1 MELKLKA
8 EKREESGK
16 GAARKLRAAG
26 RVPAV
31 LYGHGVGP
39 MAVSVDAKDL
49 FHILHGSAGTNVL
62 VDLQV
67 DGTQHLSLPRE
78 IQRDH
83 VRGRYLH
90 VDFLAVRRDETVTVS
105 VPVHVIGESPG
116 VKAGGVIEHH
126 LWELQVEC
134 LPGDVPDGIDADVS
148 KLQVG
153 DSLRVADLT
162 PPRGV
167 SVLTPLEE
175 SVVSV
180 VIPQV
185 RVVEEVE
192 AGAEEGEEAAAEE
205 GEAAPAEEAPTE
217 EASAGDET
225 EATETPSEGEE
236 KEG

>member
-8 EKREESGK
+8 ERREESGK

-49 FHILHGSAGTNVL
+49 FHVLHGSAGTNVL

-67 DGTQHLSLPRE
+67 DGAQHLSLPRE

-83 VRGRYLH
+83 VRGRYVH

-105 VPVHVIGESPG
+105 VPVRVIGESPG

-134 LPGDVPDGIDADVS
+134 LPGDVPDGIEADVS
-148 KLQVG
+148 NLQVG
-153 DSLRVADLT
+153 DSLRVADLL
-162 PPRGV
+162 PSQGV

-175 SVVSV
+175 SVVAV

-192 AGAEEGEEAAAEE
+192 AAAEEGEEAAAEE
-205 GEAAPAEEAPTE
+205 GEAAAAEEAPAE
-217 EASAGDET
+217 EGG
-225 EATETPSEGEE
+225 EG
-236 KEG
+236 

>member
-8 EKREESGK
+8 EKRDESGK

-67 DGTQHLSLPRE
+67 DGIQHLSLPRE

-126 LWELQVEC
+126 VWELQVEC
-134 LPGDVPDGIDADVS
+134 LPGDVPDGINADVS

-175 SVVSV
+175 SVISV

-192 AGAEEGEEAAAEE
+192 AVAEEGEEAAAEE
-205 GEAAPAEEAPTE
+205 GEAASAEEAPTE
-217 EASAGDET
+217 EGG
-225 EATETPSEGEE
+225 EG
-236 KEG
+236 

>member
-8 EKREESGK
+8 EKREDSGK

-39 MAVSVDAKDL
+39 MAVSVDARDL
-49 FHILHGSAGTNVL
+49 FHVLHGSAGTNVL

-67 DGTQHLSLPRE
+67 DGAQHLSLPRE

-105 VPVHVIGESPG
+105 VPVRVVGESPG

-126 LWELQVEC
+126 LWELEVEC
-134 LPGDVPDGIDADVS
+134 LPGDVPDGIEADVS

-153 DSLRVADLT
+153 DSLRVADLL
-162 PPRGV
+162 PSQGV

-175 SVVSV
+175 SVVAV

-192 AGAEEGEEAAAEE
+192 AAAEEGEEAAAEE
-205 GEAAPAEEAPTE
+205 GEGAPTE
-217 EASAGDET
+217 EAPAE
-225 EATETPSEGEE
+225 EGG
-236 KEG
+236 EG

>member
-8 EKREESGK
+8 EKREDSGK

-39 MAVSVDAKDL
+39 MAVSVDARDL
-49 FHILHGSAGTNVL
+49 FHVLHGSAGTNVL

-67 DGTQHLSLPRE
+67 DGAQHLSLPRE

-105 VPVHVIGESPG
+105 VPVRVVGESPG

-134 LPGDVPDGIDADVS
+134 LPGDVPDGIEADVS

-153 DSLRVADLT
+153 DSLRVADLL
-162 PPRGV
+162 PPQGV

-175 SVVSV
+175 SVIAV

-192 AGAEEGEEAAAEE
+192 AAAEEGEEAAAEE
-205 GEAAPAEEAPTE
+205 GEGAPTE
-217 EASAGDET
+217 EAPAE
-225 EATETPSEGEE
+225 EGG
-236 KEG
+236 EG

>member
-8 EKREESGK
+8 ERREESGK

-49 FHILHGSAGTNVL
+49 FHVLHGSAGTNVL

-67 DGTQHLSLPRE
+67 DGAQHLSLPRE

-83 VRGRYLH
+83 VRGRYVH

-105 VPVHVIGESPG
+105 VPVRVVGESPG

-134 LPGDVPDGIDADVS
+134 LPGDVPDGIEADVS
-148 KLQVG
+148 NLQVG
-153 DSLRVADLT
+153 DSLRVADLL
-162 PPRGV
+162 PSQGV

-175 SVVSV
+175 SVVAV

-192 AGAEEGEEAAAEE
+192 AAAEEGEEAAAEE
-205 GEAAPAEEAPTE
+205 GEAAAAEEAPAE
-217 EASAGDET
+217 EGG
-225 EATETPSEGEE
+225 EG
-236 KEG
+236 

>member
-39 MAVSVDAKDL
+39 VPVSVDAKDL
-49 FHILHGSAGTNVL
+49 FHVLHGSAGSNVL
-62 VDLQV
+62 VDLLV

-90 VDFLAVRRDETVTVS
+90 VDFLAVSRDEKVTIS
-105 VPVHVIGESPG
+105 VPVRVVGESPG

-126 LWELQVEC
+126 LWELQAEC
-134 LPGDVPDGIDADVS
+134 LPGDVPDGIRADVS
-148 KLQVG
+148 ELQVG
-153 DSLRVADLT
+153 DSLRVADLL
-162 PPRGV
+162 PPAGV
-167 SVLTPLEE
+167 TVLTPPEE

-192 AGAEEGEEAAAEE
+192 VAAAEGEVEAEE
-205 GEAAPAEEAPTE
+205 GEAAPAGEAPTE
-217 EASAGDET
+217 EGG
-225 EATETPSEGEE
+225 EG
-236 KEG
+236 

>member
-8 EKREESGK
+8 DKREESGK

-39 MAVSVDAKDL
+39 IPVSVDARDL
-49 FHILHGSAGTNVL
+49 FHVLHGSAGTNVL
-62 VDLQV
+62 VDLLV

-90 VDFLAVRRDETVTVS
+90 VDFLAVRRDEKVTVS
-105 VPVHVIGESPG
+105 VPVRVVGESPG

-126 LWELQVEC
+126 LWDLEVEC
-134 LPGDVPDGIDADVS
+134 LPGDVPDGIEADVS
-148 KLQVG
+148 QLQVG
-153 DSLRVADLT
+153 DSLRVSDLASPEGVAILT
-162 PPRGV
+162 PP
-167 SVLTPLEE
+167 EE

-192 AGAEEGEEAAAEE
+192 AAVAEGEVAEGEE
-205 GEAAPAEEAPTE
+205 GEAAPAGEAPTE
-217 EASAGDET
+217 EGG
-225 EATETPSEGEE
+225 EG
-236 KEG
+236 

>member
-39 MAVSVDAKDL
+39 MAVSVDARDL
-49 FHILHGSAGTNVL
+49 FHVLHGSAGTNVL

-67 DGTQHLSLPRE
+67 DGAQHLSLPRE

-105 VPVHVIGESPG
+105 VPVRVVGESPG

-126 LWELQVEC
+126 LWDLQVEC
-134 LPGDVPDGIDADVS
+134 LPGDVPDGIEADVS

-153 DSLRVADLT
+153 DSLRVADLL
-162 PPRGV
+162 PPQGV

-175 SVVSV
+175 SVVAV

-192 AGAEEGEEAAAEE
+192 AVAEEGEEAAAEE
-205 GEAAPAEEAPTE
+205 GEAAPTEEAPAE
-217 EASAGDET
+217 EGG
-225 EATETPSEGEE
+225 EG
-236 KEG
+236 

>member
-16 GAARKLRAAG
+16 GAARKLRAVG

-39 MAVSVDAKDL
+39 IPVSVDAKDL
-49 FHILHGSAGTNVL
+49 FHLLHGSAGTNVL
-62 VDLQV
+62 VDLLV

-90 VDFLAVRRDETVTVS
+90 VDFLAVRRDEKVTIS
-105 VPVHVIGESPG
+105 VPVRVIGESPG
-116 VKAGGVIEHH
+116 VKAGGVLEHH
-126 LWELQVEC
+126 LWELEVEC

-148 KLQVG
+148 ELQVG
-153 DSLRVADLT
+153 DSLRVSDLVPPEDVTVLT
-162 PPRGV
+162 PP
-167 SVLTPLEE
+167 EE
-175 SVVSV
+175 SVISV

-192 AGAEEGEEAAAEE
+192 AAAAEGEEAEAEE
-205 GEAAPAEEAPTE
+205 GEAAPAGEAPTE
-217 EASAGDET
+217 EGG
-225 EATETPSEGEE
+225 EG
-236 KEG
+236 

>member
-8 EKREESGK
+8 EKREDSGK

-39 MAVSVDAKDL
+39 MAVSVDARDL
-49 FHILHGSAGTNVL
+49 FHVLHGSAGTNVL

-67 DGTQHLSLPRE
+67 DGAQHLSLPRE

-105 VPVHVIGESPG
+105 VPVRVVGESPG

-134 LPGDVPDGIDADVS
+134 LPGDVPDGIEADVS

-153 DSLRVADLT
+153 DSLRVADLL
-162 PPRGV
+162 PPQGV
-167 SVLTPLEE
+167 NVLTPLEE
-175 SVVSV
+175 SVVAV

-192 AGAEEGEEAAAEE
+192 AAAEEGEEAAAEE
-205 GEAAPAEEAPTE
+205 GEGAPTE
-217 EASAGDET
+217 EAPAE
-225 EATETPSEGEE
+225 EGG
-236 KEG
+236 EG

>member
-1 MELKLKA
+1 
-8 EKREESGK
+8 
-16 GAARKLRAAG
+16 
-26 RVPAV
+26 
-31 LYGHGVGP
+31 VGP

-49 FHILHGSAGTNVL
+49 FHVLHGSAGTNVL

-67 DGTQHLSLPRE
+67 DGAQHLSLPRE

-83 VRGRYLH
+83 VRGRYVH

-105 VPVHVIGESPG
+105 VPVRVVGESPG

-134 LPGDVPDGIDADVS
+134 LPGDVPDGIEADVS
-148 KLQVG
+148 NLQVG
-153 DSLRVADLT
+153 DSLRVADLL
-162 PPRGV
+162 PPQGV

-175 SVVSV
+175 SVVAV

-192 AGAEEGEEAAAEE
+192 AAAEEGEEAAAEE
-205 GEAAPAEEAPTE
+205 GEAAAAEEPPAEE
-217 EASAGDET
+217 GG
-225 EATETPSEGEE
+225 EG
-236 KEG
+236 

>member
-8 EKREESGK
+8 EKREDSGK

-39 MAVSVDAKDL
+39 MAVSVDARDL
-49 FHILHGSAGTNVL
+49 FHVLHGSAGTNVL

-67 DGTQHLSLPRE
+67 DGAQHLSLPRE

-105 VPVHVIGESPG
+105 VPVRVVGESPG

-134 LPGDVPDGIDADVS
+134 LPGDVPDGIEADVS

-153 DSLRVADLT
+153 DSLRVADLL
-162 PPRGV
+162 PPQGV

-175 SVVSV
+175 SVVAV

-192 AGAEEGEEAAAEE
+192 AAAEEGEEAAAEE
-205 GEAAPAEEAPTE
+205 GEGAPTE
-217 EASAGDET
+217 EAPAE
-225 EATETPSEGEE
+225 EGG
-236 KEG
+236 EG

>member
-8 EKREESGK
+8 EKREDSGK

-39 MAVSVDAKDL
+39 MAVSVDARDL
-49 FHILHGSAGTNVL
+49 FHVLHGSAGTNVL

-67 DGTQHLSLPRE
+67 DGAQHLSLPRE

-105 VPVHVIGESPG
+105 VPVRVVGESPG

-134 LPGDVPDGIDADVS
+134 LPGDVPDGIEADVS

-153 DSLRVADLT
+153 DSLRVADLL
-162 PPRGV
+162 PPQGV

-175 SVVSV
+175 SVIAV

-192 AGAEEGEEAAAEE
+192 AAAEEGEEAAAEE
-205 GEAAPAEEAPTE
+205 GEGAPTKEAPAEE
-217 EASAGDET
+217 GG
-225 EATETPSEGEE
+225 EG
-236 KEG
+236 

>member
-8 EKREESGK
+8 ERREESGK

-49 FHILHGSAGTNVL
+49 FHVLHGSAGTNVL

-67 DGTQHLSLPRE
+67 DGAQHLSLPRE

-83 VRGRYLH
+83 VRGRYVH

-105 VPVHVIGESPG
+105 VPVRVVGESPG

-134 LPGDVPDGIDADVS
+134 LPGDVPDGIEADVS
-148 KLQVG
+148 NLQVG
-153 DSLRVADLT
+153 DSLRVADLL
-162 PPRGV
+162 PPQGV

-175 SVVSV
+175 SVVAV

-192 AGAEEGEEAAAEE
+192 AAAEEGEEAAAEE
-205 GEAAPAEEAPTE
+205 GEAAAAEEAPAE
-217 EASAGDET
+217 EGG
-225 EATETPSEGEE
+225 EG
-236 KEG
+236 

>member
-8 EKREESGK
+8 EKRHGIGK

-39 MAVSVDAKDL
+39 VSVSVDAKDL
-49 FHILHGSAGTNVL
+49 FHVLHGTAGTNVL
-62 VDLQV
+62 VNLQV

-83 VRGRYLH
+83 VKGRYLH

-105 VPVHVIGESPG
+105 VPVQVVGESPG

-134 LPGDVPDGIDADVS
+134 LPGDVPDGIEADVS

-153 DSLRVADLT
+153 DSLRVADLH
-162 PPRGV
+162 PPKGV
-167 SVLTPLEE
+167 SILTPLEE
-175 SVVSV
+175 SVVAV

-192 AGAEEGEEAAAEE
+192 AVAEGEEAAAEE
-205 GEAAPAEEAPTE
+205 GEAAEAEEAPTE
-217 EASAGDET
+217 EGG
-225 EATETPSEGEE
+225 EG
-236 KEG
+236 

>member
-8 EKREESGK
+8 EKREDSGK

-39 MAVSVDAKDL
+39 MPVSVDARDL
-49 FHILHGSAGTNVL
+49 FHVLHGSAGTNVL

-67 DGTQHLSLPRE
+67 DGAQHLSLPRE

-105 VPVHVIGESPG
+105 VPVRVVGESPG

-134 LPGDVPDGIDADVS
+134 LPGDVPDGIEADVS

-153 DSLRVADLT
+153 DSLRVADLL
-162 PPRGV
+162 PPQGV

-175 SVVSV
+175 SVIAV

-192 AGAEEGEEAAAEE
+192 AAAEEGEEAAAEE
-205 GEAAPAEEAPTE
+205 GEGAPTE
-217 EASAGDET
+217 EAPAE
-225 EATETPSEGEE
+225 EGG
-236 KEG
+236 EG

>member
-8 EKREESGK
+8 ERREESGK

-49 FHILHGSAGTNVL
+49 FHVLHGSAGTNVL

-67 DGTQHLSLPRE
+67 DGAQHLSLPRE

-83 VRGRYLH
+83 VRGRYVH

-105 VPVHVIGESPG
+105 VPVRVVGESPG

-134 LPGDVPDGIDADVS
+134 LPGDVPDGIEADVS
-148 KLQVG
+148 NLQVG
-153 DSLRVADLT
+153 DSLRVADLL
-162 PPRGV
+162 PPQGV

-175 SVVSV
+175 SVVAV

-192 AGAEEGEEAAAEE
+192 AAAEEGEEAAAEE
-205 GEAAPAEEAPTE
+205 GEAAAAEEPPAEE
-217 EASAGDET
+217 GG
-225 EATETPSEGEE
+225 EG
-236 KEG
+236 

>member
-67 DGTQHLSLPRE
+67 DGAQHLSLPRE

-105 VPVHVIGESPG
+105 VPVHVVGESPG

-134 LPGDVPDGIDADVS
+134 LPGDVPDGINADVS

-153 DSLRVADLT
+153 DSLRVADLI

-175 SVVSV
+175 SVVAV

-192 AGAEEGEEAAAEE
+192 AVAEEGEEAAAEE

-217 EASAGDET
+217 EGG
-225 EATETPSEGEE
+225 EG
-236 KEG
+236 

>member
-8 EKREESGK
+8 EKREDSGK

-39 MAVSVDAKDL
+39 MAVSVDARDL
-49 FHILHGSAGTNVL
+49 FHVLHGSAGTNVL

-67 DGTQHLSLPRE
+67 DGAQHLSLPRE

-105 VPVHVIGESPG
+105 VPVRVVGESPG

-134 LPGDVPDGIDADVS
+134 LPGDVPDGIEADVS

-153 DSLRVADLT
+153 DSLRVADLL
-162 PPRGV
+162 PPQGV

-175 SVVSV
+175 SVIAV

-192 AGAEEGEEAAAEE
+192 AAGEEGEEAAAEE
-205 GEAAPAEEAPTE
+205 GEGAPTE
-217 EASAGDET
+217 EAPAE
-225 EATETPSEGEE
+225 EGG
-236 KEG
+236 EG

>member
-8 EKREESGK
+8 ERREESGK

-49 FHILHGSAGTNVL
+49 FHVLHGSAGTKVL

-67 DGTQHLSLPRE
+67 DGAQHLSLPRE

-83 VRGRYLH
+83 VRGRYVH

-105 VPVHVIGESPG
+105 VPVRVVGESPG

-134 LPGDVPDGIDADVS
+134 LPGDVPDGIEADVS
-148 KLQVG
+148 NLQVG
-153 DSLRVADLT
+153 DSLRVADLL
-162 PPRGV
+162 PPQGV

-175 SVVSV
+175 SVVAV

-192 AGAEEGEEAAAEE
+192 AAAEEGEEAAAEE
-205 GEAAPAEEAPTE
+205 GEAAAAEEAPAE
-217 EASAGDET
+217 EGG
-225 EATETPSEGEE
+225 EG
-236 KEG
+236 